1 MIKTQFSRF
10 PITFMIIFNIILFLL
25 FLLLLELFLRI
36 FAPIG
41 YSNVGYLHSPNGL
54 KYGWGFAPYD
64 VVRIENPDTNKV
76 TYDSVNNHGWR
87 DRNRSYDNKKK
98 SFRVLVL
105 GDSEVFGYIV
115 PKEKTFTF
123 LLEERFKKDG
133 KNVEII
139 NIAYSGWS
147 TSQQL
152 EALEKEALKY
162 KPDIVIINFV
172 GNDLF
177 ENVIHLDRSKF
188 GSRIPFFHEIDAT
201 GELKRYDNPRFVI
214 EMNSVTR
221 QYMISRFEI
230 LKRLWLVRLILKNQ
244 KRKEHIIATGQI
256 NILGLIFGDKLSKNF
271 LLELK
276 KFIGVEMT
284 KLELMNFLNR
294 FKLSDYAKQVILRIS
309 ENRGFLREFHGFGL
323 YKKPNYANTRSGKEE
338 KEKEFFRW
346 ALYSK
351 IMKKMKSLMENN
363 KIPLAITS
371 DYGPKRYD
379 WATYWHLASGKESEK
394 DYFLKMNDK
403 LKAFSIENKIL
414 FINPPIN
421 DLRARNDPHLNEGG
435 HHAKAE
441 NLYQFLMLNFN
452 RQISIR

>member
-1 MIKTQFSRF
+1 MIKKLFSRH
-10 PITFMIIFNIILFLL
+10 PITIIISFNIFLFLL

-64 VVRIENPDTNKV
+64 VVRIENPDTHKV
-76 TYDSVNNHGWR
+76 IYDSVNNHGWR
-87 DRNRSYDNKKK
+87 DRNRTYNNKRK
-98 SFRVLVL
+98 SFRVVVL

-115 PKEKTFTF
+115 PKEKTFTY

-147 TSQQL
+147 TNQQL
-152 EALEKEALKY
+152 EALEKDALKY
-162 KPDIVIINFV
+162 NPDLVVINFV
-172 GNDLF
+172 GNDSF
-177 ENVIHLDRSKF
+177 ENIIHLDESKF
-188 GSRIPFFHEIDAT
+188 GNRIPFFHEIDAT
-201 GELKRYDNPRFVI
+201 GELKRYNNPRFVQ
-214 EMNSVTR
+214 EMSSVTR
-221 QYMISRFEI
+221 QYLVSKFEI

-244 KRKEHIIATGQI
+244 KRKEHVIATGQI
-256 NILGLIFGDKLSKNF
+256 NILGLILADKLPKNF
-271 LLELK
+271 LIELERNK
-276 KFIGVEMT
+276 GIEMSQS
-284 KLELMNFLNR
+284 ELINFLNR
-294 FKLSDYAKQVILRIS
+294 FKLSDYKKQIILRIS
-309 ENRGFLREFHGFGL
+309 ENRGFLREFNGFGL
-323 YKKPNYANTRSGKEE
+323 YKKPNYANTSFGKNE
-338 KEKEFFRW
+338 KEKEIFRW

-351 IMKKMKSLMENN
+351 IMKKMKFLLENK

-379 WATYWHLASGKESEK
+379 WSTYWHLASGLESEK
-394 DYFLKMNDK
+394 DDFLKINDK
-403 LKAFSIENKIL
+403 LRAFAIKNEML
-414 FINPPIN
+414 FINPPLN

-441 NLYQFLMLNFN
+441 SLYQFLMLNFN
-452 RQISIR
+452 RQISLR

>member
-1 MIKTQFSRF
+1 
-10 PITFMIIFNIILFLL
+10 MIIFNLVLFLL

-64 VVRIENPDTNKV
+64 VVRIENPDTHKV

-87 DRNRSYDNKKK
+87 DRDRTYNNKGK
-98 SFRVLVL
+98 SFRVVVL

-115 PKEKTFTF
+115 PKEKTFTY

-133 KNVEII
+133 KNVEVI

-152 EALEKEALKY
+152 EALEKDALKY
-162 KPDIVIINFV
+162 NPDLVVINFV

-177 ENVIHLDRSKF
+177 ENIIHLDESKF
-188 GSRIPFFHEIDAT
+188 GNRIPFFHEVDAM
-201 GELKRYDNPRFVI
+201 GELKRYDNPRFVQ
-214 EMNSVTR
+214 EMSSVTR
-221 QYMISRFEI
+221 QYLISKFEI
-230 LKRLWLVRLILKNQ
+230 LKRLWLLRLILKNK
-244 KRKEHIIATGQI
+244 KRKEHVIATGQI
-256 NILGLIFGDKLSKNF
+256 NILGLILADKLPKNF
-271 LLELK
+271 LIELERNK
-276 KFIGVEMT
+276 GIEMR
-284 KLELMNFLNR
+284 KSELINFLNR
-294 FKLSDYAKQVILRIS
+294 FKLSDYKKQIILRIS
-309 ENRGFLREFHGFGL
+309 ENRGFLREFNGFGL
-323 YKKPNYANTRSGKEE
+323 YKKPNYANTSFGKKE
-338 KEKEFFRW
+338 KEKEIFRW

-351 IMKKMKSLMENN
+351 IMKKMKFLLENK

-379 WATYWHLASGKESEK
+379 WATYWHLASGLESEK
-394 DYFLKMNDK
+394 DYFLKINDK
-403 LKAFSIENKIL
+403 LRAFAIENEML
-414 FINPPIN
+414 FINPPLN
-421 DLRARNDPHLNEGG
+421 DLRAKNDPHLNEGG

-441 NLYQFLMLNFN
+441 SLYQFLMLNFN
-452 RQISIR
+452 RQISLR